1 MGPDTQLG
9 EWVKAF
15 HFYSTGKASTFKIFL
30 YQFPTVGNVSKD
42 IFVNNKILLS
52 YMLPS
57 SVFTTALNNLQQKV
71 IMIVG

>member
-1 MGPDTQLG
+1 MGPDAQLG

-15 HFYSTGKASTFKIFL
+15 NFYLTGKANAFKIFL

-52 YMLPS
+52 
-57 SVFTTALNNLQQKV
+57 
-71 IMIVG
+71 